1 MKTKRNIFIFAVV
14 FYMLFSIKAYSQ
26 PVAFNENSIKFENEQ
41 TATLVG
47 QDGLIM
53 RTEDGGIS
61 WTVQASNV
69 TNVLMGN
76 DYLTYSDL
84 SGDHTV
90 NIAVG
95 ENGIILKSVDNGN
108 TWEIKQS
115 NTTEHLMSV
124 YVVNPNYII
133 TCGANGT
140 ILVSNDYGESWSELT
155 SPVTSALNDVMFV
168 QHFEGSVPELKGFIV
183 CDGGDILVT
192 QDYGLSW
199 SLITSGVNENL
210 KSIYTF
216 TDSYLCA
223 AGNNGIMVVS
233 HNGGQSW
240 SEVTTGISENINDI
254 KFVDN
259 DVVIASCDNG
269 IILRSDDK
277 GENWT
282 ILQTTSQS
290 DLYSVNFGSS
300 SLGISVGEN
309 GTELYTNDGGLT
321 WENRETN
328 KPSSNNNSRNSNEV
342 NLLQNYPNPFNPSTK
357 ISYELPFNASISVK
371 IYDMIGKEVRNLA
384 SGYQNAGSYSV
395 TFDAS
400 NLSSG
405 IYFYVLIAN
414 SGNAE
419 VVKTKRMILT
429 K

>member
-1 MKTKRNIFIFAVV
+1 MKTKRNIFIFAAV
-14 FYMLFSIKAYSQ
+14 FYMLFSIRAYSQ
-26 PVAFNENSIKFENEQ
+26 PVAFNQNSIKFENEQ

-53 RTEDGGIS
+53 RTEDGGLNWS
-61 WTVQASNV
+61 VLASNV
-69 TNVLMGN
+69 TNVLKSN
-76 DYLTYSDL
+76 DYLTYSDI

-95 ENGIILKSVDNGN
+95 ENGIILKSADNGN
-108 TWEIKQS
+108 TWEIKES

-124 YVVNPNYII
+124 NAVNPNYII
-133 TCGANGT
+133 ICGANGT
-140 ILVSNDYGESWSELT
+140 VLVSNDYGESWTPLT
-155 SPVTSALNDVMFV
+155 CPVNSTLNDIMFV
-168 QHFEGSVPELKGFIV
+168 QHSAGSVSDLMGFIV

-192 QDYGLSW
+192 QDYGLNW
-199 SLITSGVNENL
+199 TVTASGVNENL
-210 KSIYTF
+210 KSVYTL
-216 TDSYLCA
+216 TDSYLFA
-223 AGNNGIMVVS
+223 AGNNGTMVVS

-290 DLYSVNFGSS
+290 DLFSVNFGSS
-300 SLGISVGEN
+300 TFGISVGEN

-328 KPSSNNNSRNSNEV
+328 KPRPNNNTKNSNEV
-342 NLLQNYPNPFNPSTK
+342 KLLQNYPNPFNPSTK
-357 ISYELPFNASISVK
+357 ISYELPFNASVSVK
-371 IYDMIGKEVRNLA
+371 IYDMIGKEVRILA
-384 SGYQNAGSYSV
+384 NGFQNAGKYNV

-405 IYFYVLIAN
+405 IYFYVLKAN

-419 VVKTKRMILT
+419 VVKTMRMILT